1 MVQVVRPTLERM
13 RELGTPFAGLLYVGL
28 ALTAAGPRVV
38 EFNARFGDPETE
50 VVLPLL
56 EGPFARV
63 LLAAATGTLAAV
75 SYTHL
80 DVYKRQRWVR
90 CAGRRCWPST
100 GCG

>member
-1 MVQVVRPTLERM
+1 MPADVVDEVMVQVVRPTLERM

-56 EGPFARV
+56 EARSP
-63 LLAAATGTLAAV
+63 G
-75 SYTHL
+75 
-80 DVYKRQRWVR
+80 
-90 CAGRRCWPST
+90 CCWPPPPAPWPMHRR
-100 GCG
+100 